1 MLVVR
6 PPSGIVLVEEHIIGG
21 LMLHRTPLAGGV
33 SLVITLR
40 AERQRGVDTIAV
52 FMRHDGR
59 SCRDSSGSCTGA
71 IILKKCLLRK
81 ELRVGG
87 LIMETR
93 FLHEFGKKRGGV
105 LESRIASPYPGANH
119 VAPPAAKD
127 ENLFF
132 CKSTRKLGIPS

>member
-93 FLHEFGKKRGGV
+93 KVPRFLYTNSEKREAECWS
-105 LESRIASPYPGANH
+105 LESHRPTQARTTSRHPPPRMRICFFVRALAN
-119 VAPPAAKD
+119 
-127 ENLFF
+127 
-132 CKSTRKLGIPS
+132 